1 MQHRGK
7 KYLLKFDPARVKIH
21 ITYALVSEYIFSS
34 EEGLQEHVG
43 QKNIIELN
51 GKTYDAVTG
60 ALLGESRVKAVPT
73 AHPTTSQRGRTID
86 GFVRPT
92 TVQQH
97 KTVQPIAAKP
107 TLQHTAKPHTGAL
120 HKHMD
125 VQRRPGMSTKP
136 HHPEK
141 PKTLMRRVVKK
152 PETVIKPA
160 IKTTAPSEVMA
171 APKGTIAKP
180 LEKKMSVTQVNPIR
194 LVRSRRVAKSH
205 HIHRFSQERAT
216 QVVTAAVPVVQQQP
230 TPRRSDF
237 STRPVITRAPAKPT
251 ITAPAAAIRVTAPI
265 EPQTVQQKQSAGD
278 IFEAALAHATSHEQ
292 TTPRHAKRHTNAHR
306 RAINV
311 FAGFG
316 AFLLIAGFVGYL
328 NLSNIELR
336 VASMRAGIHAS
347 MPSYKPTGFARDGGI
362 ESSEGR
368 VAINFRSGESI
379 YTITQEASDWNS
391 TTLLDQT
398 TAERGQPT
406 QTVQSK
412 GRTIYIFDKSNA
424 TWVNGGVHYQVSG
437 NAALDTNEL
446 VELATSM

>member
-1 MQHRGK
+1 M
-7 KYLLKFDPARVKIH
+7 
-21 ITYALVSEYIFSS
+21 
-34 EEGLQEHVG
+34 G
-43 QKNIIELN
+43 QKKDIIELN

-60 ALLGESRVKAVPT
+60 ALLGESRIKAMPIT
-73 AHPTTSQRGRTID
+73 HNAASQRGRTID
-86 GFVRPT
+86 GFVRPSGAP
-92 TVQQH
+92 H
-97 KTVQPIAAKP
+97 KAAQPIAPKNVQRP
-107 TLQHTAKPHTGAL
+107 GTKPHTNTP

-125 VQRRPGMSTKP
+125 VQRRPGVTTKP
-136 HHPEK
+136 HQPEK
-141 PKTLMRRVVKK
+141 PKTLMRHVVKK
-152 PETVIKPA
+152 PEITIKPT
-160 IKTTAPSEVMA
+160 IKTTVPSEIMA

-180 LEKKMSVTQVNPIR
+180 LEKKVSVTQVNPVR

-205 HIHRFSQERAT
+205 HIHRFSENRSGIQPT
-216 QVVTAAVPVVQQQP
+216 TTVVPVAQP
-230 TPRRSDF
+230 QPVRRSDF
-237 STRPVITRAPAKPT
+237 STRPLITRAAAKPVVAAPSAAT
-251 ITAPAAAIRVTAPI
+251 PITAP
-265 EPQTVQQKQSAGD
+265 VQPEHKQSAGD

-292 TTPRHAKRHTNAHR
+292 TTPRHAKRHTNAHKR
-306 RAINV
+306 VVNL
-311 FAGFG
+311 FAGLG

-328 NLSNIELR
+328 NLTNIELR

-347 MPSYKPTGFARDGGI
+347 MPSYKPTGFALDGGI

-368 VAINFRSGESI
+368 VAMNFRSGESI

-391 TTLLDQT
+391 ATLLDQT
-398 TAERGQPT
+398 VAERGQPT